1 MPSEKV
7 QQAATVAAKVAPIP
21 AVKAGAT
28 VVAAK
33 GAKDQ
38 AKGQPNGKPKGTPA
52 GKAKGKGKR
61 PGVPLPKATG
71 RYPQAVK
78 AEFLAALIIIA
89 LFPLVAKNF
98 SPVAWLKRLIAVWLT
113 FVFLMLASKFGA
125 RTGKV
130 ASGLG
135 ALIVLGLLVY
145 GGSARE
151 GLLISG
157 ALGKLGEA
165 LQSDS
170 GAKANQSSDTKQQTL
185 FSGVTW
191 PTNTNSGFGTGM
203 GTQGN
208 GTQGNGNQGNGS
220 QGTGSVS
227 T

>member
-1 MPSEKV
+1 M
-7 QQAATVAAKVAPIP
+7 
-21 AVKAGAT
+21 

-38 AKGQPNGKPKGTPA
+38 ASGKPQ
-52 GKAKGKGKR
+52 GKAKGAPAPKGKAKGGKR

-98 SPVAWLKRLIAVWLT
+98 SPVAWLKRLVAVWLT
-113 FVFLMLASKFGA
+113 FVLLMLASKFGA

-130 ASGLG
+130 AAGLG
-135 ALIVLGLLVY
+135 GLIVLGLLVY

-151 GLLISG
+151 GLLVSG

-165 LQSDS
+165 LQSGDDTN
-170 GAKANQSSDTKQQTL
+170 AKKSSDTATQTL

-191 PTNTNSGFGTGM
+191 PTTNSGFGTGM

-208 GTQGNGNQGNGS
+208 GAPGNGS
-220 QGTGSVS
+220 QGNGTQGNGSVS

>member
-7 QQAATVAAKVAPIP
+7 QQAAQVAAKVAPLP
-21 AVKAGAT
+21 AVKAGAMA
-28 VVAAK
+28 VAAK
-33 GAKDQ
+33 GAADQ
-38 AKGQPNGKPKGTPA
+38 AKAKPQGKGKAKGAPA
-52 GKAKGKGKR
+52 GKAKGKR
-61 PGVPLPKATG
+61 PGVPLPKASG

-78 AEFLAALIIIA
+78 AEFLVALIIIA

-130 ASGLG
+130 AAGLG
-135 ALIVLGLLVY
+135 GLIVLGLLVY

-170 GAKANQSSDTKQQTL
+170 GAKANQSSDTKTQTL

-191 PTNTNSGFGTGM
+191 PTNTNSNFGTGM
-203 GTQGN
+203 APQGN
-208 GTQGNGNQGNGS
+208 GSQGNGNQGNGS
-220 QGTGSVS
+220 VS

>member
-7 QQAATVAAKVAPIP
+7 QQAAQVAAKVAPIP
-21 AVKAGAT
+21 AVKAGAM

-38 AKGQPNGKPKGTPA
+38 ASGKAKGAPAPK
-52 GKAKGKGKR
+52 GKAKGKKSR
-61 PGVPLPKATG
+61 VPLPKATG

-78 AEFLAALIIIA
+78 AEFIAALIIIA
-89 LFPLVAKNF
+89 LYPLVAKNF

-130 ASGLG
+130 AAGLG
-135 ALIVLGLLVY
+135 GLIVLGLLVY

-151 GLLISG
+151 GLLVSG
-157 ALGKLGEA
+157 ALGRLGKA
-165 LQSDS
+165 LQSDD
-170 GAKANQSSDTKQQTL
+170 GASNAKQSSDTKTQTL

-191 PTNTNSGFGTGM
+191 PTTNSNFGAGM
-203 GTQGN
+203 GNQGN
-208 GTQGNGNQGNGS
+208 GTQANGSQGNGS
-220 QGTGSVS
+220 VS

>member
-7 QQAATVAAKVAPIP
+7 QQAAQVAAKVAPIP
-21 AVKAGAT
+21 AVKAGAMA
-28 VVAAK
+28 VAAK

-38 AKGQPNGKPKGTPA
+38 AKGQTQGKSKGAPAPKG
-52 GKAKGKGKR
+52 KAKGKR

-78 AEFLAALIIIA
+78 AEFLVALEIIA
-89 LFPLVAKNF
+89 LFPLVAKKF

-135 ALIVLGLLVY
+135 GLIVLGLLVY
-145 GGSARE
+145 GGTARE
-151 GLLISG
+151 GLLLSG
-157 ALGKLGEA
+157 ALGKLGQA
-165 LQSDS
+165 LQSGDG
-170 GAKANQSSDTKQQTL
+170 GANASQSSDTKQQTL

-191 PTNTNSGFGTGM
+191 PTNTNSGFGTGTTT
-203 GTQGN
+203 GPGIPPS
-208 GTQGNGNQGNGS
+208 NQGNGS
-220 QGTGSVS
+220 VS

>member
-7 QQAATVAAKVAPIP
+7 QQAATVAAKVAPVP

-28 VVAAK
+28 VIAAK
-33 GAKDQ
+33 GAKGQ
-38 AKGQPNGKPKGTPA
+38 AGGKPQ
-52 GKAKGKGKR
+52 GKAKGAPAPKGKKSR
-61 PGVPLPKATG
+61 VPLPKATG
-71 RYPQAVK
+71 RYPKAVK

-98 SPVAWLKRLIAVWLT
+98 SPVAWMKRLVAVWLT

-130 ASGLG
+130 AAGFG
-135 ALIVLGLLVY
+135 GLIVLGLLVY

-151 GLLISG
+151 GLLVSG
-157 ALGKLGEA
+157 ALGKLGQA
-165 LQSDS
+165 LQSGNGGS
-170 GAKANQSSDTKQQTL
+170 NAKQSSDTKTQTL

-191 PTNTNSGFGTGM
+191 PTNTNSGFGAGM

-208 GTQGNGNQGNGS
+208 GTQGNGSPGNGTQGNGS
-220 QGTGSVS
+220 VS

>member
-7 QQAATVAAKVAPIP
+7 QQAAQVAAKVAPIP

-38 AKGQPNGKPKGTPA
+38 AKGSPQGKAKGAPA

-98 SPVAWLKRLIAVWLT
+98 SPVAWLKRLVAVWLT

-130 ASGLG
+130 AAGLG
-135 ALIVLGLLVY
+135 GLIVLGLLVY

-151 GLLISG
+151 GLLVSG
-157 ALGKLGEA
+157 ALGKLGQA
-165 LQSDS
+165 LQSGDS
-170 GAKANQSSDTKQQTL
+170 GSNAKQSSDTKAQTL

-208 GTQGNGNQGNGS
+208 GSQGNGS
-220 QGTGSVS
+220 QGNGSVS

>member
-7 QQAATVAAKVAPIP
+7 TQAAQVAAKVAPLP
-21 AVKAGAT
+21 AVKAGAMA
-28 VVAAK
+28 VAAK
-33 GAKDQ
+33 GAADQ
-38 AKGQPNGKPKGTPA
+38 AKGKPQGKTKGAPA
-52 GKAKGKGKR
+52 GKAKGKR
-61 PGVPLPKATG
+61 PGVPLPKASG

-78 AEFLAALIIIA
+78 AEFLVALIIIA

-98 SPVAWLKRLIAVWLT
+98 SPVAWLKRLIAVWIT

-125 RTGKV
+125 RTGKI
-130 ASGLG
+130 AAGLG
-135 ALIVLGLLVY
+135 GLIVLGLLVY

-151 GLLISG
+151 GLLLSG

-170 GAKANQSSDTKQQTL
+170 GAKANQSSDTKTQTL

-203 GTQGN
+203 APQGNGSQGN
-208 GTQGNGNQGNGS
+208 GTQGNG
-220 QGTGSVS
+220 SVS

>member
-7 QQAATVAAKVAPIP
+7 QQAAQVAAKVAPLP
-21 AVKAGAT
+21 AVKAGAMA
-28 VVAAK
+28 VAAK
-33 GAKDQ
+33 GAADQ
-38 AKGQPNGKPKGTPA
+38 AKGKPSGKGKGKGAPA
-52 GKAKGKGKR
+52 GKAKGKR
-61 PGVPLPKATG
+61 PGVPLPKASG

-78 AEFLAALIIIA
+78 AEFLVALIIIA

-98 SPVAWLKRLIAVWLT
+98 SAVAWLKRLIAVWLT

-130 ASGLG
+130 AAGIG
-135 ALIVLGLLVY
+135 GLIVLGLLVY

-151 GLLISG
+151 GLLLSG

-165 LQSDS
+165 LQSDG

-203 GTQGN
+203 VPQGN
-208 GTQGNGNQGNGS
+208 GSQGNGNQGNGS
-220 QGTGSVS
+220 VS